1 MRPQQRLDQAPLVT
15 PFHVDLSDQ
24 VRRSVATL
32 YSHLVTRPTGQA
44 LRLGIESRIRESAG
58 PCVSV
63 LDFTEVVVL
72 DYSCA
77 DETVAK
83 LVRRYCAANPPAP
96 AYFMARGVALHH
108 RETLDTVLIRQ
119 GMALVAE
126 VAGLGPRLLG
136 YASALE
142 HAVWTAVEETGSV
155 RPAELDERLDEEG
168 VSGAARALVGRRV
181 VVAGPGGRLHSLSRL
196 VRSER

>member
-1 MRPQQRLDQAPLVT
+1 MRGGLEHTPRVV
-15 PFHVDLSDQ
+15 PFHFDLSDH

-44 LRLGIESRIRESAG
+44 LRLGIESRIRETEG

-83 LVRRYCAANPPAP
+83 LVRRYCAEDRPAA
-96 AYFMARGVALHH
+96 AYFIARGVAPHH
-108 RETLDTVLIRQ
+108 RETLETVLIRQ
-119 GMALVAE
+119 GMALVAQ
-126 VAGLGPRLLG
+126 VTAVGFRLLG
-136 YASALE
+136 YASELE
-142 HAVWTAVEETGSV
+142 HAVWRAIEEAGSVTVEE
-155 RPAELDERLDEEG
+155 L
-168 VSGAARALVGRRV
+168 SGAVAEPDVPIAAGALVARRV
-181 VVAGPGGRLHSLSRL
+181 VVPGAGGKLHSLSRL
-196 VRSER
+196 AAPVS

>member
-1 MRPQQRLDQAPLVT
+1 MMQRIEHTPEMV
-15 PFHVDLSDQ
+15 PFHFDLSDH

-44 LRLGIESRIRESAG
+44 LRMGIESRIRESGG

-72 DYSCA
+72 DFSCA

-83 LVRRYCAANPPAP
+83 LVRRYCEADPPAA
-96 AYFMARGVALHH
+96 AYFLARGVAPHH

-119 GMALVAE
+119 GMALVAD
-126 VAGLGPRLLG
+126 VTGLGHRLLG
-136 YASALE
+136 YASRLE
-142 HAVWTAVEETGSV
+142 HRVWQAVEDAGSTT
-155 RPAELDERLDEEG
+155 REEVATRVGDAAAG
-168 VSGAARALVGRRV
+168 VAADTLIARRV
-181 VVAGPGGRLHSLSRL
+181 VVPGSGARLHSLSRL
-196 VRSER
+196 TLAGG

>member
-1 MRPQQRLDQAPLVT
+1 MSPHLEPTPRVV
-15 PFHVDLSDQ
+15 PFHFDLSDH

-44 LRLGIESRIRESAG
+44 LRMGIESRIRESEG

-83 LVRRYCAANPPAP
+83 LVRRYCSEDRPAP
-96 AYFMARGVALHH
+96 AYFLARGVAPHH
-108 RETLDTVLIRQ
+108 RETLETVLIRQ

-126 VAGLGPRLLG
+126 VLGVGARLLG
-136 YASALE
+136 YASELE
-142 HAVWTAVEETGSV
+142 HAVWRAVEDGGSLS
-155 RPAELDERLDEEG
+155 PADLAGRVPDPGAVD
-168 VSGAARALVGRRV
+168 AARILVQRRV
-181 VVAGPGGRLHSLSRL
+181 VVPGADGQLHSLSRL
-196 VRSER
+196 ALLTP

>member
-1 MRPQQRLDQAPLVT
+1 MMQRIEPTPEMV
-15 PFHVDLSDQ
+15 PFHFDLSDH

-44 LRLGIESRIRESAG
+44 LRMGIESRIRESGG

-72 DYSCA
+72 DFSCA

-83 LVRRYCAANPPAP
+83 LVRRYCEADPPAA
-96 AYFMARGVALHH
+96 AYFLARGVAPHH

-119 GMALVAE
+119 GMALVAD
-126 VAGLGPRLLG
+126 VTGLGHRLLG
-136 YASALE
+136 YASRLE
-142 HAVWTAVEETGSV
+142 HRVWQAVEDAGSTT
-155 RPAELDERLDEEG
+155 REEI
-168 VSGAARALVGRRV
+168 AARVGDAAAGVAADTLIARRV
-181 VVAGPGGRLHSLSRL
+181 VVPGPGARLHSLSRL
-196 VRSER
+196 TLALG

>member
-1 MRPQQRLDQAPLVT
+1 MSPHLEHTPQVV
-15 PFHVDLSDQ
+15 PFHFDLSDH

-44 LRLGIESRIRESAG
+44 LRMGIESQIRATDG

-83 LVRRYCAANPPAP
+83 LVRRYCAEDRPAP
-96 AYFMARGVALHH
+96 AYFMARGVAPHH
-108 RETLDTVLIRQ
+108 RETLETVLIRQ

-126 VAGLGPRLLG
+126 VTGVGARLLG
-136 YASALE
+136 YASELE
-142 HAVWTAVEETGSV
+142 HAVWRAVEEAGSL
-155 RPAELDERLDEEG
+155 AAADLDERIADPRAGL
-168 VSGAARALVGRRV
+168 AAGGLVGRRV
-181 VVAGPGGRLHSLSRL
+181 VVPGVGGRLHSLSRL
-196 VRSER
+196 ALPRL

>member
-1 MRPQQRLDQAPLVT
+1 MNPHLEPTPQVV
-15 PFHVDLSDQ
+15 PFHFDLSDH

-44 LRLGIESRIRESAG
+44 LRMGIESRIRETDG

-83 LVRRYCAANPPAP
+83 LVRRYCAEDRPAS
-96 AYFMARGVALHH
+96 AYFLARGVAPHH
-108 RETLDTVLIRQ
+108 RETLETVLIRQ

-126 VAGLGPRLLG
+126 VIGVGARLLG
-136 YASALE
+136 YASELE
-142 HAVWTAVEETGSV
+142 HAVWLAVEEAGSL
-155 RPAELDERLDEEG
+155 AEVELAAHTEDTDA
-168 VSGAARALVGRRV
+168 VQAARTLVGRRV
-181 VVAGPGGRLHSLSRL
+181 VVPGADGRLHSLSRL
-196 VRSER
+196 ALHGS